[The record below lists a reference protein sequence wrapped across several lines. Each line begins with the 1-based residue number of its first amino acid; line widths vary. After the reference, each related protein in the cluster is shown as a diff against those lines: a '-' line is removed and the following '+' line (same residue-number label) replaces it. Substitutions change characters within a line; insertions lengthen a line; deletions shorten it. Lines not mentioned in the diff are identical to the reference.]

1 MKAARLVVLGVALAA
16 GGVAAMLAGK
26 SRQPE
31 APPPVAQM
39 PALETVDVLVAKTD
53 LQRGQLIEAAQIGWQ
68 PWPKA
73 AANANFITR
82 AGRPNALTQFVHAIV
97 RVPIAAGQP
106 VYDPMVVF
114 AKGSGFMAA
123 ILPKGMR
130 AIAMDVSPDSAAGG
144 FILPED
150 HVDVLLTRHDK
161 AAEKVSG
168 GVEKIVSDTIL
179 RNIRVLA
186 VDQAVEEKSGQK
198 VAVAKT
204 VTLQV
209 APSQAEVLALAR
221 MQGTLS
227 LALRS
232 LTDSQNAGP
241 EGETERTEVSAAIN
255 TVRFGVSTMTTV
267 AR

>member
-1 MKAARLVVLGVALAA
+1 
-16 GGVAAMLAGK
+16 MLASKG
-26 SRQPE
+26 RHQE
-31 APPPVAQM
+31 APAPAPQM
-39 PALETVDVLVAKTD
+39 PALETVDVLVAKVD
-53 LQRGQLIEAAQIGWQ
+53 LQRGQLIEASQIGWQ
-68 PWPKA
+68 AWPKA

-82 AGRPNALTQFVHAIV
+82 ASRPNATTQFVHAIV
-97 RVPIAAGQP
+97 RVPIASGQP

-123 ILPKGMR
+123 ILPQGMR

-168 GVEKIVSDTIL
+168 GIDKIVSDTIL

-186 VDQAVEEKSGQK
+186 VDQAVEEKAGQK

-209 APSQAEVLALAR
+209 APAQAEVLALAR

-232 LTDSQNAGP
+232 LTDSQNGGI
-241 EGETERTEVSAAIN
+241 EGEPVHTDVTAAIN

>member
-1 MKAARLVVLGVALAA
+1 MKAARLVVLGVAIAA
-16 GGVAAMLAGK
+16 GGVAAMLAGR
-26 SRQPE
+26 SRPPE

-73 AANANFITR
+73 AANANFITK
-82 AGRPNALTQFVHAIV
+82 AARPNAATQFVHAIV
-97 RVPIAAGQP
+97 RVPIVAGQP

-186 VDQAVEEKSGQK
+186 VDQAVEEKAGQK

-209 APSQAEVLALAR
+209 APAQAEVLALAR

-227 LALRS
+227 LSLRS
-232 LTDSQNAGP
+232 LTDSPNAGP
-241 EGETERTEVSAAIN
+241 EGEAERTEVSAAIN